1 MPDVRLQPNN
11 PVTLSLS
18 DPSGV
23 PEYLPSGVPEDW
35 RVHYA
40 LEDGRTLTLFW
51 KNAVALNELDLRPGE
66 SFCICRDVQ
75 EVRGIPQ
82 SHFRVW
88 LSPET
93 EKRRAAEETAPDLTE
108 ALEASIQIV
117 KARKRKP
124 VQTEDQ
130 PRLFDQRGTGTYG
143 PLPAVATQPA
153 QGRAESRIPM
163 NVAFSE
169 VVRFVTQTLKESGEQ
184 WSDQSR
190 QDFISTAFIAAQKL
204 GLLKVWER

>member
-1 MPDVRLQPNN
+1 MPDIRLQPNN
-11 PVTLSLS
+11 PATLSLS

-23 PEYLPSGVPEDW
+23 PEDW
-35 RVHYA
+35 TVHYA
-40 LEDGRTLTLFW
+40 LEDGRTLTLPW
-51 KNAVALNELDLRPGE
+51 KTAVALNELDLRPGE

-130 PRLFDQRGTGTYG
+130 PRLFDQPGTGTYG
-143 PLPAVATQPA
+143 PFLPAVATQPA
-153 QGRAESRIPM
+153 QVRADARIPTDQ
-163 NVAFSE
+163 AFRE
-169 VVRFVTQTLKESGEQ
+169 VVGFVTKILDDSGEQ

-190 QDFISTAFIAAQKL
+190 QDFVSTVFISAQKQ
-204 GLLKVWER
+204 GILKVWERSQ

>member
-1 MPDVRLQPNN
+1 MPDIRLQPNN
-11 PVTLSLS
+11 PATLSLS

-23 PEYLPSGVPEDW
+23 PEDW
-35 RVHYA
+35 TVHYA
-40 LEDGRTLTLFW
+40 LEDGRTLTLPW
-51 KNAVALNELDLRPGE
+51 KTAVALNELDLRPGE

-117 KARKRKP
+117 KAK
-124 VQTEDQ
+124 
-130 PRLFDQRGTGTYG
+130 
-143 PLPAVATQPA
+143 
-153 QGRAESRIPM
+153 
-163 NVAFSE
+163 
-169 VVRFVTQTLKESGEQ
+169 
-184 WSDQSR
+184 
-190 QDFISTAFIAAQKL
+190 
-204 GLLKVWER
+204 